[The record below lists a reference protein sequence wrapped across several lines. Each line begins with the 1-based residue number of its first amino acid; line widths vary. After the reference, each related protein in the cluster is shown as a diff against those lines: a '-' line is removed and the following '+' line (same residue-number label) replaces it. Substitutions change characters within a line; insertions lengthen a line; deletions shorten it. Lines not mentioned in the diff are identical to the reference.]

1 MGSVMFAEFI
11 LRPPSH
17 FHPLKADISYHAD
30 FNHHP
35 LLPPSRLLLRPR
47 PPPPGSIHRR
57 HSWWRPSQRSS
68 PLGISPGAI
77 ANFSGVNFLENLE
90 SAFFLEGLHNLTKW
104 NTDHRHDHAIDVVT
118 RVQAQ
123 ELIHVQTAEGILKAN
138 GAPTFTPCKYTFP
151 VGNADEFYAL
161 ANIITSVGLGAVVD
175 VVASLALTD
184 PGTVQGPASILAIE
198 ARHDAFFRQRS
209 VSDVPNPAPFDTR
222 ISAAYALNL
231 AAPFIVKGSC
241 AATPAFPVIP
251 ALTAKVTGKT
261 TGSGG
266 PIKFVF
272 DTTAVSKKDLSKGLY
287 IGWVNQ
293 ANVVDYQRAT
303 VDGEGVVTKHKG
315 GCQQLDCGDDSGAG
329 AGADFLNRERTPR
342 KHHLH
347 LLLALRPAPP
357 HAQPTPRED
366 TYRSLHAGRRD
377 DGRPVRLRVDR
388 GRGVERAGR
397 VFE

>member
-1 MGSVMFAEFI
+1 MQTSTIIPFF
-11 LRPPSH
+11 
-17 FHPLKADISYHAD
+17 
-30 FNHHP
+30 
-35 LLPPSRLLLRPR
+35 LLLASSSALVLPR
-47 PPPPGSIHRR
+47 QAPSTAATAGGGPPNGPP
-57 HSWWRPSQRSS
+57 

-90 SAFFLEGLHNLTKW
+90 SAFFLEGLQNLTTKW

-151 VGNADEFYAL
+151 VGNADEFFAL
-161 ANIITSVGLGAVVD
+161 ANVITSVGLGAVVD

-272 DTTAVSKKDLSKGLY
+272 DTTAVSKEDLSKGLY

-293 ANVVDYQRAT
+293 ANVVDYQPAT
-303 VDGEGVVTKHKG
+303 VDGEGVVTSTIAG
-315 GCQQLDCGDDSGAG
+315 GMAG
-329 AGADFLNRERTPR
+329 IAFAALTGQNTKTDVNSLTAVTIAG
-342 KHHLH
+342 
-347 LLLALRPAPP
+347 PAPV
-357 HAQPTPRED
+357 QI
-366 TYRSLHAGRRD
+366 S
-377 DGRPVRLRVDR
+377 
-388 GRGVERAGR
+388 
-397 VFE
+397 